1 MGELLGYCVGHLP
14 FALQSP
20 FLAFRN
26 LYLSQR
32 LADTPSTQNCLLFV
46 LFTLWEVRRK
56 DVLTRCFRTQHLPI
70 KAFKARYPIMA
81 GGTQEPPPPIAL
93 PRIPITFPPYSTVG
107 LGESHKWLLP
117 ASRHYVVPCGLKII
131 LLLNSNEII

>member
-32 LADTPSTQNCLLFV
+32 LADTPSTQNSLLFV

-56 DVLTRCFRTQHLPI
+56 DVLTRCFGTQHLPI
-70 KAFKARYPIMA
+70 KAFKARYLIMA
-81 GGTQEPPPPIAL
+81 GGTQDPPPHSF
-93 PRIPITFPPYSTVG
+93 TQ
-107 LGESHKWLLP
+107 
-117 ASRHYVVPCGLKII
+117 
-131 LLLNSNEII
+131 NSNNFPSLFNCRPWGIS